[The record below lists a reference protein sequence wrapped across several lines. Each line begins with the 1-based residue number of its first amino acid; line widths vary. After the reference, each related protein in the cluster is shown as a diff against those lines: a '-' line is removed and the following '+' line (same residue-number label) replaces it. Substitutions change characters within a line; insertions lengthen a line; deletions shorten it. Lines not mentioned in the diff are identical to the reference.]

1 MHCNYHIWYK
11 MGNMHIV
18 SCDKKSLKLAINYLL
33 DQCLFKIGNLLLVQ
47 AIGIPAEFHYVNF
60 MANIFLLTYESK

>member
-47 AIGIPAEFHYVNF
+47 AIGISGVSLCKFHGQHISF
-60 MANIFLLTYESK
+60 DI